1 MTKYVWQRTFARL
14 GEDLNCLFCQNFR
27 TSRVNIAQM
36 VFLTHG
42 VPHHLSILAELNS
55 TEVYNVDKGG
65 TYTDLHDKTT
75 I

>member
-1 MTKYVWQRTFARL
+1 
-14 GEDLNCLFCQNFR
+14 
-27 TSRVNIAQM
+27 M

-42 VPHHLSILAELNS
+42 VPQHLSILAELNS

-65 TYTDLHDKTT
+65 TYKDSHDKTT